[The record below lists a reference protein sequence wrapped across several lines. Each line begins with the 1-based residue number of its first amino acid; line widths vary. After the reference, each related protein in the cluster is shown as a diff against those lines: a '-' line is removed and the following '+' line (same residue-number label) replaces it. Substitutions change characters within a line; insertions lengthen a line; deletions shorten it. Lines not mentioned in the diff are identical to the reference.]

1 MTKPTPLHQTLIHML
16 PYGLK
21 IMRPDGKTVL
31 EMIGIIKNTMV
42 FQENLGRTYGDA
54 TKAKPVLRPLSDLD
68 NDQLDK
74 IGNIINGG
82 GAIREFNI
90 EDAQAWIKGS
100 MKPLMNLK
108 QNIEIIQYFH
118 SIFANIYDVPEGQ
131 FIPVTKTFNP
141 YK

>member
-90 EDAQAWIKGS
+90 DDTQSWIRGT
-100 MKPLMNLK
+100 MKTVMGLK
-108 QNIEIIQYFH
+108 QAIEVINYLN
-118 SIFANIYDVPEGQ
+118 SIHANIYDVPEDQ
-131 FIPVTKTFNP
+131 YVPVTKEFNP
-141 YK
+141 Y